1 MMRNKAKTI
10 LIMGMV
16 MMLYLTATMPA
27 ADAAPRI
34 IHRPPMSVSAGTP
47 LEINVTVMDTVKI
60 EKVTLNYRHMGE
72 KENTSVDMKKV
83 SGNETEA
90 TYEATLPGNDV
101 TTGYIFYV
109 FNITDAT
116 GDTIT
121 ETYTASVTEAKE
133 SGGQLGVFIM
143 AMVVAVIFI
152 ILEIG
157 LKYRHI

>member
-1 MMRNKAKTI
+1 MTENRTKAI
-10 LIMGMV
+10 LIVGIV
-16 MMLYLTATMPA
+16 MMLYLTAAVPA
-27 ADAAPRI
+27 TDAAPRI
-34 IHRPPMSVSAGTP
+34 VHRPPMSVSAGTP
-47 LEINVTVMDTVKI
+47 LKMNVTVRDTVKI

-72 KENTSVDMKKV
+72 KENASVDMKKV

-90 TYEATLPGNDV
+90 TYEATLPGNEV
-101 TTGYIFYV
+101 TTGYIFYA
-109 FNITDAT
+109 FNITDAN
-116 GDTIT
+116 GYTIT

-133 SGGQLGVFIM
+133 SSGQLGVFIM